1 MSDKGRTSPYIIN
14 KISSKNVAR
23 IKNNINYEIMADNL
37 RIKNKILEVKGLR
50 PQTQGNTGYTP
61 TKKKIF
67 CQKDWISVSIL
78 ATAQLLG

>member
-37 RIKNKILEVKGLR
+37 RIKNKILGVKGLR
-50 PQTQGNTGYTP
+50 PQTQGNTGQTP
-61 TKKKIF
+61 TKKIYFVKKIG
-67 CQKDWISVSIL
+67 SVSVS
-78 ATAQLLG
+78 

>member
-50 PQTQGNTGYTP
+50 SQTQGNTGQTP
-61 TKKKIF
+61 TKKIYFVRKIG
-67 CQKDWISVSIL
+67 SVSVS
-78 ATAQLLG
+78 

>member
-1 MSDKGRTSPYIIN
+1 MRSWQTLR
-14 KISSKNVAR
+14 
-23 IKNNINYEIMADNL
+23 

-50 PQTQGNTGYTP
+50 PQTQGNTGQTP